1 MKKKKDNQVFVP
13 ARLSYMY
20 AWEPDEETGKYST
33 QLLIDKSDKETLA
46 KIKAAIKAAVEGGK
60 SRLANSKGKIPKD
73 LKMPLHDGDT
83 ERKGVA
89 EYQGMIYFNAS
100 TKNKPVICD
109 RRRQAITD
117 RSEVYSG
124 CYANVA
130 VNFYVFN
137 KGGSAGVAAGLLG
150 IQKVRDGEQ
159 LGGSSVSAGDFED
172 LGEDA
177 ADDFLPA
184 DMDSEDEDDGV
195 EAVTD
200 LDSLLG

>member
-60 SRLANSKGKIPKD
+60 SRLANSKGKIPRD

-83 ERKGVA
+83 ERDGT
-89 EYQGMIYFNAS
+89 EYEGMFYFNAS

-130 VNFYVFN
+130 VNFYAFS
-137 KGGSAGVAAGLLG
+137 KGGSAGIAAGLLG

-172 LGEDA
+172 LGEEA

-184 DMDSEDEDDGV
+184 DTDTEDEDDGV

>member
-46 KIKAAIKAAVEGGK
+46 KIKAAIKAAIEGGK
-60 SRLANSKGKIPKD
+60 SRLANNKGVIPKN
-73 LKMPLHDGDT
+73 LKTPLHDGDT
-83 ERKGVA
+83 EREGVA

-100 TKNKPVICD
+100 TMRKPVICD

-130 VNFYVFN
+130 VNFYAFS
-137 KGGSAGVAAGLLG
+137 KGGNVGISAGLQG

-172 LGEDA
+172 LGEEA

-184 DMDSEDEDDGV
+184 DIDSEDEDDGV

>member
-46 KIKAAIKAAVEGGK
+46 KIKAAIKAAIESGK
-60 SRLANSKGKIPKD
+60 SRLANSKGVVPKN
-73 LKMPLHDGDT
+73 LKTPLHDGDT
-83 ERKGVA
+83 EREDAA
-89 EYQGMIYFNAS
+89 EYHGMIYFNVS

-109 RRRQAITD
+109 RRRRAITD

-137 KGGSAGVAAGLLG
+137 KGGNAGVAAGLLG

-172 LGEDA
+172 LGEEA
-177 ADDFLPA
+177 TDDFLPA
-184 DMDSEDEDDGV
+184 DTGSDNEDDGV